1 MGETEAQQ
9 LHVTPEE
16 VIVAVQNNPV
26 LFLSL
31 EMVKKN

>member
-9 LHVTPEE
+9 LHVPPEV